1 LSGSDFRRQP
11 ADRAGPAAG
20 VGLDRGVGVADRAI
34 VVAVDGPSGSGKS
47 SVSRGAA
54 ARLGLR
60 YLDTGAQYRA
70 MTWWMLRNGVDVA
83 DSAAVAAASAKPRV
97 ESGTDPADPAI
108 EVDGED
114 VAVAVRSPEVTA
126 AVSAVAGVQAVRDRL
141 IALQREIIGAALEDG
156 RGVVAEGRDIAD
168 VVWPRAECKVYLT
181 ASAEARAARRGAELA
196 ATANGAGSNGA
207 SSNGTA
213 ANGAFNGSGAGG
225 VDTLADLTRRD
236 AEDAKTTR
244 PLDASPGA
252 VLVDATDLTLAQV
265 IDRVVELA
273 EAER

>member
-1 LSGSDFRRQP
+1 M
-11 ADRAGPAAG
+11 
-20 VGLDRGVGVADRAI
+20 ADRAI

-47 SVSRGAA
+47 SVSRGTA

-83 DSAAVAAASAKPRV
+83 DPAAVAAASAKPRV

-141 IALQREIIGAALEDG
+141 IALQREIIGAALADG

-168 VVWPRAECKVYLT
+168 VVWPGAECKVYLT
-181 ASAEARAARRGAELA
+181 ASPEARAARRGAELA
-196 ATANGAGSNGA
+196 ANGAGPNGASSNGA
-207 SSNGTA
+207 SSNNA
-213 ANGAFNGSGAGG
+213 HLNGSGTGGG
-225 VDTLADLTRRD
+225 VDTLADITRRD

-252 VLVDATDLTLAQV
+252 VLVDATHLTLAQV

-273 EAER
+273 ESEQK

>member
-1 LSGSDFRRQP
+1 M
-11 ADRAGPAAG
+11 
-20 VGLDRGVGVADRAI
+20 GVADRAI

-83 DSAAVAAASAKPRV
+83 DPAAVAAACAKPRV
-97 ESGTDPADPAI
+97 ESGTDPSDPAI

-141 IALQREIIGAALEDG
+141 IALQREIIAAALADG
-156 RGVVAEGRDIAD
+156 PGVVAEGRDIAD
-168 VVWPRAECKVYLT
+168 VVWPGAECKVYLT
-181 ASAEARAARRGAELA
+181 ASPEARAARRGAELA
-196 ATANGAGSNGA
+196 AANSAASNGA
-207 SSNGTA
+207 ASNGA
-213 ANGAFNGSGAGG
+213 ASNGANSRSAHLNGSGTGGG

-236 AEDAKTTR
+236 AEDAKVTR

-252 VLVDATDLTLAQV
+252 VLVDATHLTLAQV

-273 EAER
+273 EAKRG

>member
-1 LSGSDFRRQP
+1 M
-11 ADRAGPAAG
+11 
-20 VGLDRGVGVADRAI
+20 GVADRAI

-83 DSAAVAAASAKPRV
+83 DPAAVAAAGAKPRV
-97 ESGTDPADPAI
+97 VSGTDPADPAI

-126 AVSAVAGVQAVRDRL
+126 AVSAVARVQAVRDRL
-141 IALQREIIGAALEDG
+141 IALQREIIGAALAAG
-156 RGVVAEGRDIAD
+156 HGIVAEGRDIAE
-168 VVWPRAECKVYLT
+168 VVWPGAECKVYLT
-181 ASAEARAARRGAELA
+181 ASPEARAARRGAELA
-196 ATANGAGSNGA
+196 AANSVGSNTASSNSAGSNSA
-207 SSNGTA
+207 HL
-213 ANGAFNGSGAGG
+213 NGSGGG
-225 VDTLADLTRRD
+225 GGLDTLADLARRD

-244 PLDASPGA
+244 PLDAAPGA
-252 VLVDATDLTLAQV
+252 VLVDATHLTLAQV
-265 IDRVVELA
+265 IDRVVALA
-273 EAER
+273 EAKRG

>member
-1 LSGSDFRRQP
+1 M
-11 ADRAGPAAG
+11 
-20 VGLDRGVGVADRAI
+20 GVADRAI

-83 DSAAVAAASAKPRV
+83 DPAAVAAASAKPRV
-97 ESGTDPADPAI
+97 ESGTDPSGPAI
-108 EVDGED
+108 AVDGED

-141 IALQREIIGAALEDG
+141 IALQREIIGAALADG

-168 VVWPRAECKVYLT
+168 VVWPGAECKVYLT
-181 ASAEARAARRGAELA
+181 ASPEARAARRGAELA
-196 ATANGAGSNGA
+196 ATNGAHSNG
-207 SSNGTA
+207 SHSNSA
-213 ANGAFNGSGAGG
+213 HLNGSGAGGG

-252 VLVDATDLTLAQV
+252 VLVDATHLSLAQV

-273 EAER
+273 EAKRG